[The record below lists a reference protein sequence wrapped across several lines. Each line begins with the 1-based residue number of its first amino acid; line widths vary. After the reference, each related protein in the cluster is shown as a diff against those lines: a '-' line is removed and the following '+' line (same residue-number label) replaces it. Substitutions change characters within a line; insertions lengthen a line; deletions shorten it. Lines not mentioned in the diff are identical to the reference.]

1 MTAKESLVGQASG
14 DLAGDRNVGEEH
26 ELLDELVGL
35 LADESGSVLG
45 EALLVE
51 AEADLDV
58 VDAKGAV
65 VEAAL
70 AKVASQRLR

>member
-1 MTAKESLVGQASG
+1 VSTKKSLVRQASG
-14 DLAGDRNVGEEH
+14 DLAGDRDVGEEH

-35 LADESGSVLG
+35 LAHKSGSVLG
-45 EALLVE
+45 QALLVE

-65 VEAAL
+65 VETAL
-70 AKVASQRLR
+70 AKVASEGLR